1 MVEVKSMGVFT
12 KQVVLAIII
21 LLSIIGLASAVSCSS
36 IGNAVCGNTP
46 SSTTGFGAVEICNEC
61 YACGVSDG
69 ICPEDFYSNSN
80 GLQGSCG
87 NCPDPEC
94 TAFIEGHVY
103 TDLGEAVDATHIWAS
118 YQTGGA
124 EELVDLTKTDE
135 DGYYHSNNSLRSG
148 FAITLFARYVDLYT
162 GLVYQSENQVET
174 IIRGEN
180 YDFDFVVK
188 EAKCNSDCT
197 RGTVPYCDPTCQGD
211 NGCVYK
217 ERADYPLPRTINE
230 AKNKLVGT
238 RIDLGKSVFP
248 THTKYDYFNAC
259 DGKIQT
265 ETRYQLQIGAA
276 SNTIA
281 HLITRS
287 TRVRYNGEPVDLV
300 VTYWDKK

>member
-1 MVEVKSMGVFT
+1 MGVFT
-12 KQVVLAIII
+12 KQAVLAIII
-21 LLSIIGLASAVSCSS
+21 LLSIIGLASAVDCSS
-36 IGNAVCGNTP
+36 IGNAVCGNAP
-46 SSTTGFGAVEICNEC
+46 SSTTGFGAVEICGTC
-61 YACGVSDG
+61 YTCGASDG
-69 ICPEDFYSNSN
+69 VCPEDFYSDSN

-94 TAFIEGHVY
+94 TAFVEGHVY
-103 TDLGEAVDATHIWAS
+103 TDSGESVDSAHIWAS

-135 DGYYHSNNSLRSG
+135 NGYYHINNSLRSG

-180 YDFDFVVK
+180 YNFNFVVK
-188 EAKCNSDCT
+188 EASCNSDCT
-197 RGTVPYCDPTCQGD
+197 RGTVPYCDQTCQGN

-217 ERADYPLPRTINE
+217 EQTNYPLPRTMNE
-230 AKNKLVGT
+230 AEGKLVGT
-238 RIDLGKSVFP
+238 RIDLDTRVFP
-248 THTKYDYFNAC
+248 TYTEYDYFNAC
-259 DGKIQT
+259 DGDIQT
-265 ETRYQLQIGAA
+265 ETRYQFHVDER
-276 SNTIA
+276 SDSIA

-300 VTYWDKK
+300 VSYWDKK